1 MKTPP
6 ALLLSACLVLACTC
20 PAAAA
25 QPDVRLGELKPATSA
40 KIAAGRNA
48 AGGKLVMR
56 GVAHEHGIGTRSGA
70 KLAYALKPAY
80 GTFVALVGIDDAAG
94 EKGSIMAKV
103 FIDGVLA
110 GNSSYLTG
118 GEDPWRAAVRIP
130 AGAETLTIVIEDG
143 KDGGTGDM
151 ADIAAAG
158 FILRKNLPATGT
170 ESPKSKTDTDFF
182 NGRNLDGWKG
192 NMTYWS
198 VRDGAIVGASSKK
211 IPRNEFL
218 FSDVP
223 VGDFYLAVTVRQTP
237 FGANSGIQFR
247 SQVDRGGHA
256 IGYQADMGKGWW
268 GKLYHEHSGRR
279 LLDTTGEG
287 LKHVKPADWNRYEIL
302 AVGHRIWTAINGH
315 VSVAVRDPIGELEG
329 FIAVQLHSGGPQEV
343 IFKDIEL
350 IHNPDITLAGKDEK
364 QLDALLKPAAGTKK
378 R

>member
-1 MKTPP
+1 MKTRST
-6 ALLLSACLVLACTC
+6 LLLAACLVLSHAC

-25 QPDVRLGELKPATSA
+25 QPDVRLDELKPTAPA
-40 KIAAGRNA
+40 KIAAGKNA
-48 AGGKLVMR
+48 AGGDLVMD
-56 GVAHEHGIGTRSGA
+56 GIAYEHGLGTRSGA
-70 KLAYALKPAY
+70 KLVYTLTPAY
-80 GTFVALVGIDDAAG
+80 GAFVALIGIDDAAG
-94 EKGSIMAKV
+94 GKGSIMAKV

-118 GEDPWRAAVRIP
+118 GEDPWRAHVRIP
-130 AGAETLTIVIEDG
+130 AGAKKLTIVIEDG
-143 KDGGTGDM
+143 KDGTKGDL

-158 FILRKNLPATGT
+158 FILRKNLPATGD
-170 ESPKSKTDTDFF
+170 ESPKPKTEEDFF

-192 NMTYWS
+192 TMTYWS

-218 FSDVP
+218 FSKVP
-223 VGDFYLAVTVRQTP
+223 VRDFYLAVTVRQTP

-287 LKHVKPADWNRYEIL
+287 LKHVKPEDWNRYEIL

-350 IHNPDITLAGKDEK
+350 IHNPAVTLAGKNEK
-364 QLDALLKPAAGTKK
+364 QLDALLKPAADTKK